1 MADGGKVVHYAVP
14 RPAASWPHQVGVL
27 PREADHFQD
36 RTAVEQPEQAVVQ
49 RSTVVLCQ
57 VLAGM
62 GGVGKTQLA
71 AHRARQAWAGG
82 GVDLLVWV
90 SASTRAAVVSAYAQA
105 ASDVLGADPTN
116 SEHAARAFLAWLE
129 PKRSKP
135 RCRWMVVLDDV
146 AAPADLR
153 GLWPPASRQGR
164 TLITTRCR
172 DAALIGSGRRLVPVG
187 LFTPD
192 EATTYLSTAL
202 AAHGRLDTPTELA
215 ALADDLGYLPLALS
229 QAVAYVI
236 DADLDCAAYRA
247 LLNDRAQTLAE
258 LLPDSDGLPDDQP
271 VTVAAA
277 WALSTDRADRL
288 APAGLA
294 RPMLELTAAL
304 DANGI
309 PAPVLV
315 SPPALAYLTERSEC
329 GARRNGGASV
339 TAQDTLRILRVLH
352 RLSLIDHN
360 PRSLDRAVRVHQ
372 LIQRVTRE
380 ALTSQQHDRLARAAA
395 DAVTSTWP
403 DVEGDA
409 AFAQVLRANTE
420 ALTVHAEDALYRAD
434 GVHNVLFHI
443 GRSLGQ
449 AGQVQAA
456 IDHFQRLARTA
467 HNRLGPDH
475 PDTLN
480 ARHNVAWGRGVAGYS
495 AAAVAAFV
503 ELLADIERMGGP
515 DHPDA
520 LCARYGLAHWKGTA
534 GDSAAAVAAFVRL
547 LADRERVLG
556 PDHPDTLH
564 TRCAVARWRGEAGDA
579 AAAVADFARLL
590 TDMERVL
597 GPDHPST
604 LAIRHNVGAWTGR
617 AGNAAGAATALAR
630 TVAVRERV
638 LGADHPSTLFTSQCS
653 AHWQAAAGDTDA
665 ATAVF
670 TELLASQ
677 ERVLGPDHPH
687 TLVTRLEL
695 AACRGA
701 AGDAPEAVT
710 AFARLL
716 AHQERVLG
724 RDHAHTLYTHHCL
737 AHWSGVAGDAAAA
750 VVAFAHLLADRSRV
764 LGPDHPDTVYTRE
777 CHAQWH
783 GVVGDT
789 AAAAELVR
797 TLVDGETVLGPHR
810 HRIRNTPYD
819 FYTWGATRPFY
830 RPGQAGP
837 PLVRRQNPDAGV
849 QTATDGRRGRPLRKV
864 QGNGVCPDRFDP
876 E

>member
-1 MADGGKVVHYAVP
+1 MADGGKVVYYAAP

-36 RTAVEQPEQAVVQ
+36 RAVVQ
-49 RSTVVLCQ
+49 QLEQAMAQGSTVVLCQ

-90 SASTRAAVVSAYAQA
+90 NASTRAAVVSAYAQA
-105 ASDVLGADPTN
+105 AGDILGADPKD

-129 PKRSKP
+129 PKRSEP

-153 GLWPPASRQGR
+153 ELWPPASRQGR

-172 DAALIGSGRRLVPVG
+172 DAALIGSGRSLVPVG

-192 EATTYLSTAL
+192 EATTYLNTAL

-215 ALADDLGYLPLALS
+215 ALADDLGHLPLALS
-229 QAVAYVI
+229 QAAAYVI
-236 DADLDCAAYRA
+236 DADLDCATYRA
-247 LLNDRAQTLAE
+247 LLSDRAQTLAE
-258 LLPDSDGLPDDQP
+258 LLPDADGLPDDQP

-277 WALSTDRADRL
+277 WALSMDRADRL
-288 APAGLA
+288 APVGLA

-309 PAPVLV
+309 PASVLV
-315 SPPALAYLTERSEC
+315 SPPALAYLTEHSGC
-329 GARRNGGASV
+329 GAARDGVYSI
-339 TAQDTLRILRVLH
+339 TPQDALRILRVLH

-395 DAVTSTWP
+395 DAVTSAWP
-403 DVEGDA
+403 DMEGDA
-409 AFAQVLRANTE
+409 VFAQVLRANAE
-420 ALTVHAEDALYRAD
+420 ALTAHAEDALYQAD
-434 GVHNVLFHI
+434 GVHDVLFHA

-456 IDHFQRLARTA
+456 IDHFQHLASTA
-467 HNRLGPDH
+467 HGRLGPDH

-495 AAAVAAFV
+495 AAAVAAFS
-503 ELLADIERMGGP
+503 ELRADVERMRGP

-520 LCARYGLAHWKGTA
+520 LCARYDLAHWQGTA
-534 GDSAAAVAAFVRL
+534 GDTEGALAAFVRL
-547 LADRERVLG
+547 LADRKRVLG

-597 GPDHPST
+597 GPDHHST
-604 LAIRHNVGAWTGR
+604 LAIRHNVGSWTGR
-617 AGNAAGAATALAR
+617 AGDPAGAATALAQ
-630 TVAVRERV
+630 TAALRERV
-638 LGADHPSTLFTSQCS
+638 LGADHPSSLFTRHCC
-653 AHWQAAAGDTDA
+653 AHWRAVAGDTDA
-665 ATAVF
+665 AAAAF
-670 TELLASQ
+670 TQLLASQ
-677 ERVLGPDHPH
+677 EGALGPDHPH
-687 TLVTRLEL
+687 TLVTRLDL
-695 AACRGA
+695 AACRGV
-701 AGDAPEAVT
+701 AGDVSGAVT
-710 AFARLL
+710 AFAHLL

-737 AHWSGVAGDAAAA
+737 AHWSGVAGDPAAA
-750 VVAFAHLLADRSRV
+750 VAAFARLLADRERV

-789 AAAAELVR
+789 AAAAELVQ
-797 TLVDGETVLGPHR
+797 TLVDGETALGPHR

-819 FYTWGATRPFY
+819 FYTWGATWPFHRPE
-830 RPGQAGP
+830 Q
-837 PLVRRQNPDAGV
+837 VR
-849 QTATDGRRGRPLRKV
+849 AT
-864 QGNGVCPDRFDP
+864 N
-876 E
+876 